1 MRKRTEETATERHM
15 KREKTASN
23 QTERRS
29 RNPDQT
35 PPEWTVKPA
44 SNQTE
49 RRPKEPRPNAIRRN
63 RTEDCRVKK
72 TEGENKRIEADRRDT
87 RHIAAT
93 YRSGA

>member
-15 KREKTASN
+15 KREKT
-23 QTERRS
+23 
-29 RNPDQT
+29 
-35 PPEWTVKPA
+35 A

>member
-35 PPEWTVKPA
+35 PPE
-44 SNQTE
+44 
-49 RRPKEPRPNAIRRN
+49 
-63 RTEDCRVKK
+63 
-72 TEGENKRIEADRRDT
+72 
-87 RHIAAT
+87 
-93 YRSGA
+93 